1 MLTVF
6 TTTFINPTAVFIL
19 CIITLGTVTL
29 FFKRVG
35 YLESIWMASHAL
47 MLKFALSKWTCAVLM
62 VAAALA
68 VGSRAYLS
76 YLAPGDILQNTISAR
91 EFALGHSLYPSKLNE
106 LVLADLHDHPPAEP
120 LSNHVARLKNL
131 QRDQFAVS
139 RLNMVNAHPPLF
151 SLLLVPVVQVVGIYF
166 PTILVNAVALVLY
179 GYVVHQLATTL
190 FPHLNH
196 RWQLLLLALSLGW
209 QPVLASVRH
218 ASQSLIIGSLAVLC
232 WMLIR
237 RHRDILGGAALGVA
251 TVLKVY
257 PAVLLAYLIFRRR
270 SAFAAA
276 AAVIAL
282 LGAAV
287 WMCIGVSDLYRFAA
301 TARTV
306 TETFGEARNNLSLFS
321 LVFGAARLSPSPAM
335 AAAFLMFL
343 GFTFSVGVALLTKAG
358 QSMDALE
365 AYDLEFAI
373 VACGICL
380 LSPIVWAHYY
390 SVLLLPI
397 AVLARQAFAW
407 PEMGLA
413 SIGFLILVLVFSLP
427 DQPFL
432 AFSSLLQS
440 QFGRPFGWVLGSL
453 QTMAVLV
460 LMSWLVMLRIRG
472 TASFPVN
479 VSGPVRC
486 LKVGSSANASTNV

>member
-1 MLTVF
+1 
-6 TTTFINPTAVFIL
+6 
-19 CIITLGTVTL
+19 
-29 FFKRVG
+29 
-35 YLESIWMASHAL
+35 MASHAL
-47 MLKFALSKWTCAVLM
+47 MLKFASSKWTCAVLM

-76 YLAPGDILQNTISAR
+76 YLAPGDILQNSISAR

-139 RLNMVNAHPPLF
+139 GLNIVDAHPPLF
-151 SLLLVPVVQVVGIYF
+151 SLLLVPVVQVVGVYF
-166 PTILVNAVALVLY
+166 PAILVNAVALVLY

-196 RWQLLLLALSLGW
+196 RWQLLLFALSLGW

-218 ASQSLIIGSLAVLC
+218 ASQSLIIGSLVVLC

-270 SAFAAA
+270 GAFAAA

-287 WMCIGVSDLYRFAA
+287 WMCVGVSDLYRLPQPL
-301 TARTV
+301 
-306 TETFGEARNNLSLFS
+306 E
-321 LVFGAARLSPSPAM
+321 LSPRLLEKSETTCRFFRWSLALPVSLRRPQWPLPFLYSQVSSLASASRSSRKPANRWIRLKRM
-335 AAAFLMFL
+335 
-343 GFTFSVGVALLTKAG
+343 
-358 QSMDALE
+358 
-365 AYDLEFAI
+365 I
-373 VACGICL
+373 
-380 LSPIVWAHYY
+380 WN
-390 SVLLLPI
+390 LLL
-397 AVLARQAFAW
+397 
-407 PEMGLA
+407 
-413 SIGFLILVLVFSLP
+413 
-427 DQPFL
+427 
-432 AFSSLLQS
+432 
-440 QFGRPFGWVLGSL
+440 
-453 QTMAVLV
+453 
-460 LMSWLVMLRIRG
+460 
-472 TASFPVN
+472 
-479 VSGPVRC
+479 
-486 LKVGSSANASTNV
+486 